1 VGVPVAAGSALAED
15 AGVAAAEAVPFGVF
29 VPDEAG
35 DGLGL
40 PLGAGVQVGDGDGL
54 GLPLGV
60 VGVGVPG
67 CVVGPG
73 SVGGE
78 VGPGSVGGEVG
89 GVDPV
94 GLGARVGG
102 VGLGPPGGGVAAG
115 GAVVVRGV
123 VIGAAG
129 GSPTEACGSV
139 GGVIG
144 GSGPGVPFGAAE
156 PSIGVPPAYTVD
168 SAMTVSTYVVDRL

>member
-1 VGVPVAAGSALAED
+1 MGMPVAAGSALAED

-54 GLPLGV
+54 GLPLGAGGVVVPGAV
-60 VGVGVPG
+60 VGAGVPG

-73 SVGGE
+73 VPGFV
-78 VGPGSVGGEVG
+78 VGPGSVG
-89 GVDPV
+89 PV
-94 GLGARVGG
+94 GCVDG
-102 VGLGPPGGGVAAG
+102 VGLGPPGGGVVAG
-115 GAVVVRGV
+115 GGV
-123 VIGAAG
+123 VLGGVVAGAAG
-129 GSPTEACGSV
+129 GWPTEACGSV
-139 GGVIG
+139 GTAIG
-144 GSGPGVPFGAAE
+144 GSGPGVPFGAGE